1 MAGLAGPPTMPPR
14 QGNLFDAESAPPSN
28 ESLFDRMSAAL
39 KGSTHPYAQKDLRK
53 ATTATKFIG
62 RGSLA
67 SSTNRYRL
75 AAGDLANCG
84 RYVATDVVF
93 VSAEG
98 ARRQRIPI
106 DRGELTLAARAG
118 VTFVTDAVPDRNR
131 PYNVG
136 EREVA
141 ALLLSLGYADDGA
154 GHWQK
159 K

>member
-1 MAGLAGPPTMPPR
+1 MNPT
-14 QGNLFDAESAPPSN
+14 QGNLFEAESGSTPS

-39 KGSTHPYAQKDLRK
+39 KGSSHPYAQKDLRK

-62 RGSLA
+62 RGSSA

-75 AAGDLANCG
+75 AAGNLANCSS
-84 RYVATDVVF
+84 YVASDVVF

-98 ARRQRIPI
+98 ARRQRIAI
-106 DRGELTLAARAG
+106 DRDELTLAARAG
-118 VTFVTDAVPDRNR
+118 VTFVTDTCSDRNR

-141 ALLLSLGYADDGA
+141 SLLLSLGYSDDGE
-154 GHWQK
+154 GYWK
-159 K
+159 KR